1 MAATATEF
9 PPHTYSTTFFS
20 RNVLKDIISKREKKN
35 KSDSSKEA
43 AAAGKPPKGW
53 RKSTKNNPSHNSS
66 HADQANNKPGSANS
80 EEEDMTLLKYLA
92 LNALE
97 LGSPA
102 SGLPLKYS
110 SNESSG
116 WLQLSGHPDSF
127 AIAGPGTIWK
137 KTTLEDGEI
146 RVYEALQQLKTDSSS
161 SIVPKFYRKVEFK
174 NELFIELEDLLSNF
188 NDPYVM
194 DIKMGTRTFLESE
207 VSRTN
212 ARPDLYQ
219 KMVRVDSNAPTPE
232 EHKAQAVTKLR
243 YMRFREQ
250 QSSTSTL
257 GFRIEAM
264 KVKGCD
270 PVRELQKVCS
280 QRDVQTVLALFLHGK
295 EQNRINLL
303 KRLIKIRTAFEESN
317 FFKYNEVVGSS
328 LLLVREGSKVGA
340 WLIDFAKARPSD
352 IPLDHRSPWCEG
364 NHEDGFLFG
373 LDTLIK
379 TVQQCDLKVMQS
391 SRLEKFL
398 RSLPWK

>member
-1 MAATATEF
+1 MELSAESSQENLAKSTEEKHES
-9 PPHTYSTTFFS
+9 HT
-20 RNVLKDIISKREKKN
+20 
-35 KSDSSKEA
+35 
-43 AAAGKPPKGW
+43 GKPAKAW
-53 RKSTKNNPSHNSS
+53 RKNNAKNHHETSHKPGT
-66 HADQANNKPGSANS
+66 ANNA

-102 SGLPLKYS
+102 SGLPLKFS
-110 SNESSG
+110 SNETSG

-146 RVYEALQQLKTDSSS
+146 RVYEALQQQKNDPAYC
-161 SIVPKFYRKVEFK
+161 IVPKFYRKVEFK
-174 NELFIELEDLLSNF
+174 SELFIELEDLLSDF
-188 NDPYVM
+188 NDPFVM

-219 KMVRVDSNAPTPE
+219 KMVRVDSNAPTQE

-264 KVKGCD
+264 KMKGCE
-270 PVRELQKVCS
+270 PVRDLQKVCS
-280 QRDVQTVLALFLHGK
+280 QRDVQAVLSLFLQGK
-295 EQNRINLL
+295 EQNKQSLL
-303 KRLIKIRTAFEESN
+303 KRLKKIRTAFEESN

-328 LLLVREGSKVGA
+328 LLLVRENAKVGA
-340 WLIDFAKARPSD
+340 WLIDFAKARSSD
-352 IPLDHRSPWCEG
+352 IPLDHRSPWCDG
-364 NHEDGFLFG
+364 NHEEGFLFG
-373 LDTLIK
+373 LDTLIE
-379 TVQQCDLKVMQS
+379 TVDQCDLKVLQT
-391 SRLEKFL
+391 SRLEKIV